1 LEKLLVN
8 IDGCAQGNPGE
19 AAIGVVI
26 CDHDGNIK
34 EEISCHIGRTTNN
47 IAEYKALIEGCKA
60 ALTYAPDEVIFFTDS
75 LLLANQIN
83 GLFRCREPHLENL
96 NAIARDLLVKF
107 TSWKVRYVER
117 GANWRAHSLAQ
128 KALEGKRKN
137 RGLDIT
143 NQIIRRVEKLSELD
157 KRKILEYIN
166 KLEAQD

>member
-1 LEKLLVN
+1 
-8 IDGCAQGNPGE
+8 
-19 AAIGVVI
+19 
-26 CDHDGNIK
+26 
-34 EEISCHIGRTTNN
+34 
-47 IAEYKALIEGCKA
+47 
-60 ALTYAPDEVIFFTDS
+60 
-75 LLLANQIN
+75 
-83 GLFRCREPHLENL
+83 
-96 NAIARDLLVKF
+96 
-107 TSWKVRYVER
+107 VRYVER